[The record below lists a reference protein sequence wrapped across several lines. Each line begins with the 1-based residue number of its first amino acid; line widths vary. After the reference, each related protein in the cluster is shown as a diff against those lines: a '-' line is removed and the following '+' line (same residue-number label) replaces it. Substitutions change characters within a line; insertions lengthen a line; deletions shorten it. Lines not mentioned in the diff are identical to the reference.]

1 MYFLKQYGKD
11 KVPAI
16 ALFFL
21 FAGITTG
28 IFLLEHIPLVG
39 IVYPLI
45 LCTAVGL
52 FCLAY
57 DGYRTYVTYRE
68 LQKLS
73 GQTVELLAEQS
84 FPHTRTFLES
94 QYQQMLRTVAARE
107 IRHHS
112 HMNARYQDMMDYY
125 TVWAHQIK
133 TPIAAMSLHLQ
144 ESDTKETRVL
154 REELSRIEQYVDM
167 VLAFLRLD
175 SEHSDYLFREY
186 QLDEIIKPALRKFSL
201 SFIHRKLQLLYEPLQ
216 QTIITDQK
224 WLLFVI
230 EQILSN
236 ALKYTSQ
243 GSVHIYMEPDCTLCI
258 RDTGMGIAPSD
269 LPRIFEK
276 GYTGYNG
283 RTDKKASGLGLY
295 LCRQICHNLNAD
307 ITAESVLN
315 EGTTIRICFG
325 TQTQVIE

>member
-1 MYFLKQYGKD
+1 MHFWKQYGKD

-16 ALFFL
+16 ALFLL
-21 FAGITTG
+21 FAGIITG
-28 IFLLEHIPLVG
+28 VFLLEHIPLVG

-45 LCTAVGL
+45 LCTAVGVFYL
-52 FCLAY
+52 VY

-73 GQTVELLAEQS
+73 DQTVELLAEQP
-84 FPHTRTFLES
+84 FPYARTFLES
-94 QYQQMLRTVAARE
+94 KYQEMLRAVAARE

-112 HMNARYQDMMDYY
+112 HMTARYQDMMDYY

-133 TPIAAMSLHLQ
+133 TPI
-144 ESDTKETRVL
+144 
-154 REELSRIEQYVDM
+154 
-167 VLAFLRLD
+167 
-175 SEHSDYLFREY
+175 EHSDYVFRTY
-186 QLDEIIKPALRKFSL
+186 QLDDIVRPVLRKFSL
-201 SFIHRKLQLLYEPLQ
+201 SFIHRKLQLVYEPLQ
-216 QTIITDQK
+216 QTVITDQK

-258 RDTGMGIAPSD
+258 QDTGMGIAPSD